1 MNLLISI
8 LLSAFCLNGS
18 SPVEQLKDKYYIPQD
33 STKKVEAYDLRG
45 KGYTDQQVGATALE
59 HSKTKLVVVVFA
71 DPTNHKYQEEVLT
84 IVGAHVFILGR
95 KNIMV
100 LFADKGKAQTFS
112 VLFAKNN
119 MLPGLILEKDDP
131 GGLELTI
138 AIGITYDRQF
148 GKK

>member
-1 MNLLISI
+1 MNLLMHI
-8 LLSAFCLNGS
+8 LISAFCLNGGAS
-18 SPVEQLKDKYYIPQD
+18 TEQLKDKYSTPQD
-33 STKKVEAYDLRG
+33 TTKKVEAYDLRG

-71 DPTNHKYQEEVLT
+71 DTSNHKYQEEVLT
-84 IVGAHVFILGR
+84 IVGSHVFILGR

-100 LFADKGKAQTFS
+100 IFADKGKAQTFS

-119 MLPGLILEKDDP
+119 MLPGMILEKDDP

-138 AIGITYDRQF
+138 AIRVTYDIQF
-148 GKK
+148 GKP